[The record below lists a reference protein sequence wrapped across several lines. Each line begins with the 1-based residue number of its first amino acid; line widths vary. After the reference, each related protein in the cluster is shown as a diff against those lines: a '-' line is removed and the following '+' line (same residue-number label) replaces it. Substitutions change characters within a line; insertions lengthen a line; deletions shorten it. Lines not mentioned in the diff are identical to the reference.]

1 MWPPASIS
9 KKSQQFLAFV
19 LNTFR
24 GHILRSI
31 HHQSL
36 LSVLACIQN
45 TFCKKVYGYILCC
58 FGIPFCAFCVC
69 YYDGDHHDHQ
79 CATVTLTI
87 LLCMGFLVVFFWP
100 SWFAIWDMWMFH
112 SRTFSC
118 LIFRIGEADR
128 QTQTLPKWINLQPF
142 SYQSSIWFMRVSCLE
157 NSRSGQCFWL
167 LAYKCP
173 KVHSFTSSK
182 RNKKNPPP
190 LNNFICFPPPM
201 KEKICH
207 LILRIGKKV
216 RNKRKRKWCPF
227 QNHSFE
233 FMIFNGGNLVWK
245 YLKSWAKC
253 QDKQLYV
260 FLSRKG

>member
-1 MWPPASIS
+1 MDTPTKCIHHYYLYWLTSKMLLQKSIHECT
-9 KKSQQFLAFV
+9 FLLVGLYAFV
-19 LNTFR
+19 FVMMM
-24 GHILRSI
+24 II
-31 HHQSL
+31 M
-36 LSVLACIQN
+36 
-45 TFCKKVYGYILCC
+45 
-58 FGIPFCAFCVC
+58 
-69 YYDGDHHDHQ
+69 
-79 CATVTLTI
+79 TI
-87 LLCMGFLVVFFWP
+87 LLCMLRNLGVELERDMVPHSSYFFMP
-100 SWFAIWDMWMFH
+100 HFPD
-112 SRTFSC
+112 R
-118 LIFRIGEADR
+118 RGR

-157 NSRSGQCFWL
+157 NSRSRVFDYL
-167 LAYKCP
+167 LISVP
-173 KVHSFTSSK
+173 RFIHSRVPSGI
-182 RNKKNPPP
+182 KKSPS